1 VSREKGRK
9 STLSLSREGIE
20 AAAFEIIEREGLDGF
35 SIRKLAAALGCEAMS
50 IYHHFP
56 SKAHLMDAL
65 LDRYIAGHDL
75 PSADL
80 HWRERL
86 VQIVMVMRQHAMRQ
100 PAFFRFVALH
110 RLNTAGGLK
119 LLDYMLAIF
128 FDAGL
133 NAESAV
139 RLFRATISYYAIGA
153 ALDETAGYAKGPS
166 AVNPPSDAEIAA
178 HYPRIVAA
186 ARYFRKEEWERT
198 FDMGFRIMLEGI
210 EREVERQQEIRC
222 GSKREAKA

>member
-1 VSREKGRK
+1 MSREKGRK
-9 STLSLSREGIE
+9 SARSLSRQGIE
-20 AAAFEIIEREGLDGF
+20 TAAFEIIEREGLDGF

-65 LDRYIAGHDL
+65 LDRYIADHDL
-75 PSADL
+75 PSGDL
-80 HWRERL
+80 PWRERL
-86 VQIVMVMRQHAMRQ
+86 AQVVMSMRHHAMRQ

-133 NAESAV
+133 NTESAV

-166 AVNPPSDAEIAA
+166 AVNPPSEAEIAA
-178 HYPRIVAA
+178 LYPRIVVAS
-186 ARYFRKEEWERT
+186 RYFRQEEWDRT
-198 FDMGFRIMLEGI
+198 FEIGFRIMLDGI
-210 EREVERQQEIRC
+210 EREVERQRENRT
-222 GSKREAKA
+222 GPEREAEA